1 MKKILKVKSYK
12 ELSRLKTF
20 EERYEYLR
28 LTSFV
33 GVETFGFDRY
43 LNQILYK
50 SYEWKKIRNKV
61 IVRDEGCDLGIKGR
75 EIYDKIIIHHINPV
89 TSEDIQVGDPKV
101 FDMDNLVC
109 TSNNTHLA
117 IHYSDNTLLVK
128 DPIERRPGDTIPWR
142 IK

>member
-50 SYEWKKIRNKV
+50 SYDWKKIRNKV
-61 IVRDEGCDLGIKGR
+61 ILRDEGCDLGIKDR
-75 EIYDKIIIHHINPV
+75 PIHDKIVIHHINPIS
-89 TSEDIQVGDPKV
+89 SEDIENGDPKI
-101 FDMDNLVC
+101 FELENLIC
-109 TSNNTHLA
+109 TSNDTHLA
-117 IHYSDNTLLVK
+117 IHFSNEFLINK

-142 IK
+142 